1 MDYSAMKSFKNGK
14 LVLKKLYV
22 SCLDKNKKLS
32 RQNCLLN
39 LNYLDNLSR
48 QFV

>member
-22 SCLDKNKKLS
+22 SCLDNKK
-32 RQNCLLN
+32 
-39 LNYLDNLSR
+39 NYLDKI
-48 QFV
+48 VC

>member
-22 SCLDKNKKLS
+22 SCLDNNKKII
-32 RQNCLLN
+32 
-39 LNYLDNLSR
+39 
-48 QFV
+48 